1 MRNGERKRKRE
12 IFPEVKSRDS
22 AGFRHCLPPPFSDF
36 FGNGFIAIIRKSFL
50 LGFPPPRFYLF
61 DFDCYEIV
69 VIDVM

>member
-50 LGFPPPRFYLF
+50 LGFPPPVSICL
-61 DFDCYEIV
+61 IL
-69 VIDVM
+69 IAMKLWSSM